1 MEYVNLGD
9 VATYINGYAF
19 KPEQRGKKGL
29 PIIRIQDL
37 NGNSHDLG
45 FFDGEYPE
53 QVEINTGDI
62 LISWSGSLGVYKWNK
77 GKALLNQHIF
87 KVLFN
92 KVEIDKEYFCYAI
105 RNSLSSMSQQ
115 THGAT
120 MKHITKKD
128 FDNISIPYPNSDEQK
143 KIANNLNI
151 VNKLIMFYE
160 KELILFEQMVKARFI
175 EMFGSIYD
183 GEYELKTLPE
193 MVNEDKN
200 AIKRGPFGG
209 ALKKDDFVE
218 NGYLV
223 YEQRHAIHNDFD
235 YAKYYITQKKY
246 DDMIGFKVVPGDL
259 IISCSGVTLGRIAEV
274 PKGAKEGIINQALLK
289 LSLNQQIM
297 LNTFFINQ
305 FRGEEIQE
313 ILFGFSRG
321 SGIPNMPSMSEVK
334 SVKFICPPL
343 ELQKE
348 YCDFVQQVDKS
359 REEVKKS
366 LEKTQQLYDSLMQ
379 EYFG

>member
-128 FDNISIPYPNSDEQK
+128 FDNISIPYPNLDEQK

-160 KELILFEQMVKARFI
+160 KELILFEHMVKARFV
-175 EMFGSIYD
+175 EMFGTLDDPADEFEKATLKKLCNKITDGKHGGCTSEEGTQRYFVGAREIYD
-183 GEYELKTLPE
+183 DEVHYDTAPEINVEEFEKDYKRCNIEIGDFLIVNTGATIGKSAIAYDERTEHTL
-193 MVNEDKN
+193 
-200 AIKRGPFGG
+200 
-209 ALKKDDFVE
+209 L
-218 NGYLV
+218 
-223 YEQRHAIHNDFD
+223 
-235 YAKYYITQKKY
+235 QKS
-246 DDMIGFKVVPGDL
+246 V
-259 IISCSGVTLGRIAEV
+259 
-274 PKGAKEGIINQALLK
+274 ALLK
-289 LSLNQQIM
+289 IKKDKLNPVFLKWCYRVNTRMYMVQSASAQPNLLLSKINGTVIYVPSIERQ
-297 LNTFFINQ
+297 NQ
-305 FRGEEIQE
+305 FA
-313 ILFGFSRG
+313 
-321 SGIPNMPSMSEVK
+321 
-334 SVKFICPPL
+334 
-343 ELQKE
+343 
-348 YCDFVQQVDKS
+348 DFVQQVDKS
-359 REEVKKS
+359 TV
-366 LEKTQQLYDSLMQ
+366 DVH
-379 EYFG
+379 

>member
-128 FDNISIPYPNSDEQK
+128 FDNISIPYPNLDEQK

-175 EMFGSIYD
+175 EMFGRPFINNMNWESRQI
-183 GEYELKTLPE
+183 KNV
-193 MVNEDKN
+193 VNEVKYGTS
-200 AIKRGPFGG
+200 KPS
-209 ALKKDDFVE
+209 VE
-218 NGYLV
+218 NGEYKYLRMNNLTYDGRFDLTDLKFISLDNDELEKCV
-223 YEQRHAIHNDFD
+223 VRKGDVLFNRTNSLDLIGKTADFD
-235 YAKYYITQKKY
+235 FDEDMVIAGYI
-246 DDMIGFKVVPGDL
+246 I
-259 IISCSGVTLGRIAEV
+259 RIRLKETIV
-274 PKGAKEGIINQALLK
+274 PKFFSMYMNTDEVKLHLRTIAKGAVNQA
-289 LSLNQQIM
+289 N
-297 LNTFFINQ
+297 INA
-305 FRGEEIQE
+305 QE
-313 ILFGFSRG
+313 LQ
-321 SGIPNMPSMSEVK
+321 GIP
-334 SVKFICPPL
+334 IYIPPI
-343 ELQKE
+343 ELQQQFA
-348 YCDFVQQVDKS
+348 DFVKQVDKS

-366 LEKTQQLYDSLMQ
+366 LEKTYQLYDSLMQ